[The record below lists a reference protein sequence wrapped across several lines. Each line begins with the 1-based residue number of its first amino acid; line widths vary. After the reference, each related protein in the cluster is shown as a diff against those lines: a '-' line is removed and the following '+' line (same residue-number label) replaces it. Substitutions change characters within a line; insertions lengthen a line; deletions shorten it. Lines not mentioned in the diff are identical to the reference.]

1 MSFGTELWESVF
13 TPGTTPALIKATH
26 ASFIL
31 LILSLLS
38 LIYLSRSI
46 HFINL
51 LVIALLLYGS
61 VIWFINEVKE
71 MKLKN
76 NTELEK
82 EEDEKEKDQQE
93 KDQQQKDS
101 EEKDTDKSE
110 STATAK
116 PISPKKRKV

>member
-1 MSFGTELWESVF
+1 MAFFTELWESVF

-26 ASFIL
+26 VSFVL

-61 VIWFINEVKE
+61 VIWFINELNE

-82 EEDEKEKDQQE
+82 EEQEKEKEKDQQE
-93 KDQQQKDS
+93 KDGGK
-101 EEKDTDKSE
+101 KDTDKSE